1 MVEYRLLTKDDG
13 DAYFDVL
20 HRSYE
25 TDRPYPL
32 SFDAMDETREEAIQW
47 LQEEPTFGL
56 FVDHK
61 LVSAIS
67 LRMPWGHHPGPFGV
81 PHIGHFITDPDEA
94 HQGNATKLLHYVEIE
109 ILTKLLHAP
118 AVTLGQESS
127 LACGD
132 VPAPWLYGSGRKTA
146 CWEKACDRLF
156 QKRTVRDHPSLQFSF
171 CHKLS
176 KSFGYNREN
185 ISARK

>member
-20 HRSYE
+20 HRSYA

-94 HQGNATKLLHYVEIE
+94 HQGNALN
-109 ILTKLLHAP
+109 
-118 AVTLGQESS
+118 
-127 LACGD
+127 
-132 VPAPWLYGSGRKTA
+132 
-146 CWEKACDRLF
+146 
-156 QKRTVRDHPSLQFSF
+156 SF
-171 CHKLS
+171 
-176 KSFGYNREN
+176 
-185 ISARK
+185 IM

>member
-20 HRSYE
+20 HRSYA

-32 SFDAMDETREEAIQW
+32 SFDAMDETREEAVQW

-81 PHIGHFITDPDEA
+81 PHIGHFITDPDKA

-118 AVTLGQESS
+118 AVTLGTAKSH
-127 LACGD
+127 
-132 VPAPWLYGSGRKTA
+132 PWLTA
-146 CWEKACDRLF
+146 MYRHLGFTEVGEKQLAG
-156 QKRTVRDHPSLQFSF
+156 KKHVTVYFKKEL
-171 CHKLS
+171 
-176 KSFGYNREN
+176 
-185 ISARK
+185 

>member
-20 HRSYE
+20 HRSYA

-61 LVSAIS
+61 LVSAIPCGCLGGTILAPLVCPILDTS
-67 LRMPWGHHPGPFGV
+67 LRIPMRRIKETPLNS
-81 PHIGHFITDPDEA
+81 FIM
-94 HQGNATKLLHYVEIE
+94 
-109 ILTKLLHAP
+109 
-118 AVTLGQESS
+118 
-127 LACGD
+127 
-132 VPAPWLYGSGRKTA
+132 
-146 CWEKACDRLF
+146 
-156 QKRTVRDHPSLQFSF
+156 
-171 CHKLS
+171 
-176 KSFGYNREN
+176 
-185 ISARK
+185 